1 MCQNYVEYRRYDGF
15 NTKRTMLPM
24 VVKIMIVKMVT
35 AIVTIRCEKGGAH
48 PLAMLRTS
56 FLSRILYQTAP
67 CEPIL
72 NFNKQLW
79 NSELY
84 C

>member
-1 MCQNYVEYRRYDGF
+1 
-15 NTKRTMLPM
+15 M

-72 NFNKQLW
+72 
-79 NSELY
+79 
-84 C
+84 